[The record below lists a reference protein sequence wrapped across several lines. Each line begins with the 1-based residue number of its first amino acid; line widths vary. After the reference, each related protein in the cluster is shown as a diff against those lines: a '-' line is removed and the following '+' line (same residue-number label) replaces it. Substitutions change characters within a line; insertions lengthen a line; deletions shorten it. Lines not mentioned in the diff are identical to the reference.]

1 MSTIIEKIL
10 IFAHPP
16 FYTTGIIAKIK
27 CMLVKIWDSKFK
39 FGDHLILRNTF

>member
-16 FYTTGIIAKIK
+16 FYTTGKIAKIK
-27 CMLVKIWDSKFK
+27 CMLVKIWDSKF
-39 FGDHLILRNTF
+39 GDRLILRNTF